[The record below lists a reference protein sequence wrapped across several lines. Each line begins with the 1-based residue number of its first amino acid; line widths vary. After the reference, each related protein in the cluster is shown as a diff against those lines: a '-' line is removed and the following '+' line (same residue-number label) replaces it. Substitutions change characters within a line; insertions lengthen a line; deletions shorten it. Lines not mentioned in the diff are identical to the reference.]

1 MGKARIWSAC
11 AVASLGLVAAAC
23 IPPTTGPP
31 ANIAP
36 IAVASATPD
45 TGDAPLEVQF
55 SSAGSTDTDG
65 TIVSYAWNFGDTNT
79 STEANP
85 LHTYAAEGVYAV
97 TLTVTDDDGATKV
110 ANVTVTVTTAPPVN
124 VAPTAEAAATPTSG
138 QAPLD
143 VDFDSAGSLDTDG
156 TIVSYEWDFGDT
168 NTGTGAT
175 AEHTYTAAGTYT
187 ATLTVTDD
195 DGATGTDSVT
205 VSVSPADDPN
215 GRYVAASGADTGDC
229 ATSAAPCLTINY
241 AVGQAVAGNTVYVGA
256 GAYPEM
262 VSVTKPLAFRGA
274 NVGIAGSGTRGAES
288 VVKGF
293 RTPGNPGT
301 TQVDVTIDGFQID
314 PQGDTALIS
323 ATLQPLVWLRGGA
336 NGVTVTNNVFD
347 GGPTT
352 PNCSFNCTTMTDA
365 AFGVHS
371 GTVDFSDN
379 VVTDFRR
386 PINIQQP
393 LGAPATNATV
403 ADNVITNFTSR
414 AVSLAG
420 STGVQM
426 LGQTVS
432 GNLISGAGYAAPSSP
447 AGMTISNQGN
457 TVTGNTITGVA
468 SGVYIDICKK
478 FVMANNSIV
487 NNTITGNGGG
497 VNINVNSDGGQCVN
511 STTEG
516 SAGWVVGGGKL
527 DGLTI
532 TGNDL
537 SGNTAYAIRHA
548 AYNWGYW
555 NAAAPALSNG
565 PLDASCNWYG
575 TAAGPTVVSL
585 GYPNSGVANVPE
597 QVVNSD
603 APHAQLTTAPW
614 LTSAGGACD
623 GGA

>member
-1 MGKARIWSAC
+1 MRKARIWGAC
-11 AVASLGLVAAAC
+11 AVASLGLLGAAC
-23 IPPTTGPP
+23 VPPVTGPP
-31 ANIAP
+31 NIAP
-36 IAVASATPD
+36 IAVATATPE

-55 SSAGSTDTDG
+55 SSAGSVDPDGSIFSYAWDFGDGGTSTAADPVHTYAAAGTYTATLKVTDNRAAWKTATVTVTVTNAPPPNVAPTAAATATPTAGQAPLEVAFDSAGSVDTDG
-65 TIVSYAWNFGDTNT
+65 TI
-79 STEANP
+79 E
-85 LHTYAAEGVYAV
+85 
-97 TLTVTDDDGATKV
+97 
-110 ANVTVTVTTAPPVN
+110 
-124 VAPTAEAAATPTSG
+124 
-138 QAPLD
+138 
-143 VDFDSAGSLDTDG
+143 
-156 TIVSYEWDFGDT
+156 SYEWDFGDS
-168 NTGTGAT
+168 NAGSGAT
-175 AEHTYTAAGTYT
+175 TSHTYTTAGTYT

-195 DGATGTDSVT
+195 DGATGTASVT

-215 GRYVAASGADTGDC
+215 GRYVSAAGTDAGDC
-229 ATSAAPCLTINY
+229 STSAAPCLTIGY
-241 AVGQAVAGNTVYVGA
+241 AVGQAVAGNTVYVAA
-256 GAYPEM
+256 GAYPEL
-262 VSVTKPLAFRGA
+262 VSVTKALSFRGA
-274 NVGIAGSGTRGAES
+274 NAGIAGSGTRGLES

-301 TQVDVTIDGFQID
+301 TQIDVTIDGFQID

-323 ATLQPLVWLRGGA
+323 ASLQPLVWLRGGA

-379 VVTDFRR
+379 LVTDFRR

-393 LGAPATNATV
+393 VGAPATNATV

-414 AVSLAG
+414 AVSIAG

-432 GNLISGAGYAAPSSP
+432 GNLISGAGYVAPSGP

-468 SGVYIDICKK
+468 SGVYVDLCKK
-478 FVMANNSIV
+478 FVTNNNSIV

-497 VNINVNSDGGQCVN
+497 VNISVNTDGGQCVN
-511 STTEG
+511 SATEG
-516 SAGWVVGGGKL
+516 SGGWVVGGGRL
-527 DGLTI
+527 NGLTI

-537 SGNTAYAIRHA
+537 SGNTNYAIRHA
-548 AYNWGYW
+548 AYNWGFFT
-555 NAAAPALSNG
+555 ATAPISAG
-565 PLDASCNWYG
+565 PFDASCNWYG
-575 TAAGPTVVSL
+575 TATGPEVISAAYPPGTVPTGTFKVI
-585 GYPNSGVANVPE
+585 NT
-597 QVVNSD
+597 D
-603 APHAQLTTAPW
+603 APHAQLTTTPW